1 MVRMKTMDK
10 IKFGIL
16 GFGAFAERRLVPGF
30 AHSSLAEIVAL
41 AKRDARKARERADQ
55 FKIQHAYSYAEM
67 AEFLQTP
74 GMEAVYVASA
84 NNVHAAD
91 TIACLKAGK
100 HVIVEKPM
108 AMNAAEC
115 EKMIVAA
122 KKYKK
127 ELMVAQCLRYNRT
140 VEHVKELVASGKL
153 GKPVTGKCDFHSDGS
168 KSTRTWKYDAG
179 VAGGGAAFD
188 LGVHVVDTM
197 RYITGLTIKRAR
209 CSVLPRQRAPNG
221 VDDVAT
227 FLLDFDGDF
236 IATCESSFRTKRNL
250 LIEVFGEKGYVRA
263 YDWNENFRKV
273 RVETEIEEKF
283 SRYEVENMDM
293 YAAEIDAFCRCIRG
307 EKPNPI
313 PGIEGLVNQKVI
325 DLVNERET

>member
-1 MVRMKTMDK
+1 MDK
-10 IKFGIL
+10 IKVGIL

-30 AHSSLAEIVAL
+30 AHAGLAELVAIT
-41 AKRDARKARERADQ
+41 KRDAGKARERADH
-55 FKIQHAYSYAEM
+55 FKISHAYSYADM
-67 AEFLQTP
+67 TKFLQTP

-84 NNVHAAD
+84 NNVHATD
-91 TIACLKAGK
+91 TIDCLKAGK

-115 EKMIVAA
+115 ERMIAAA
-122 KKYKK
+122 KKHGK
-127 ELMVAQCLRYNRT
+127 ELMVAQCLRYNKT
-140 VEHVKELVASGKL
+140 VGHVKQLLESGKL

-168 KSTRTWKYDAG
+168 KSTRAWKYDAG

-188 LGVHVVDTM
+188 LGVHVIDTM
-197 RYITGLTIKRAR
+197 RFITGLSITKAR
-209 CSVLPRQRAPNG
+209 CSVLPRVRKPNG

-250 LIEVFGEKGYVRA
+250 LLEIFGEKGYVRA
-263 YDWNENFRKV
+263 FDWNENFRKV

-283 SRYEVENMDM
+283 SRYEVENDDM
-293 YAAEIDAFCRCIRG
+293 YAGEIDAFCRCIRG
-307 EKPNPI
+307 EETNPV
-313 PGIEGLVNQKVI
+313 PGAEGLANQKVI
-325 DLVNERET
+325 DLVNAREM